1 MKNFY
6 VYAYLRED
14 GSPYYIGKGQGNR
27 AWSQHRRVKAPK
39 NSNLVVVCE
48 GNLTEIGALAIER
61 RLIRWYGRKDNGTGI
76 LRNMTD
82 GGDGVSGYRHTIQS
96 KKIMSDY
103 KLHNP
108 TDLSFMQTEEYK
120 NKLRKPKQKGHGQ
133 KIAKSIS
140 FYWWITFPNGEAKKI
155 FNLQQFCR
163 DNNLAAGNL
172 YKTLK
177 GTIKQHKG
185 YVLDRYYGN

>member
-6 VYAYLRED
+6 VYAYLRAD

-27 AWSQHRRVKAPK
+27 AWNKRRRVKPPQ
-39 NSNLVVVCE
+39 NSNFIVICE
-48 GNLTEIGALAIER
+48 SNLTEIGALAIER

-76 LRNMTD
+76 LRNKTD
-82 GGDGVSGYRHTIQS
+82 GGDGISGYKHTEETRNKMKMII
-96 KKIMSDY
+96 KM
-103 KLHNP
+103 NP
-108 TDLSFMQTEEYK
+108 RDMSFMQTKEYK
-120 NKLRKPKQKGHGQ
+120 QKLRKPKRNGHGQ
-133 KIAKSIS
+133 KIANSIA
-140 FYWWITFPNGEAKKI
+140 FYWWVTFPNGKQEKI

-163 DNNLAAGNL
+163 EQNLAPGNL

-185 YVLDRYYGN
+185 FSLRNYGS